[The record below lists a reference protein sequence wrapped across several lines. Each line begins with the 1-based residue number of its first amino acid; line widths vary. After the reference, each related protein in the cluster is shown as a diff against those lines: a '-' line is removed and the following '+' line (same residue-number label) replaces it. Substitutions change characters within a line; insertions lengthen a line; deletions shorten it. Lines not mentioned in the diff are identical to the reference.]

1 MKGISYVED
10 FRIYHTSSAISS
22 FKSAQMADIRPI
34 PAPNDEQLELL
45 TQLRLAQTWRNNA
58 RRRILREARM
68 IRRHAIRIQVQYTTN
83 GQPPQAQMLRG
94 LRQWLEVLTHNM
106 QILRAEEEAAREI
119 EEEIWANVQ

>member
-1 MKGISYVED
+1 MKV
-10 FRIYHTSSAISS
+10 
-22 FKSAQMADIRPI
+22 ADIRPI

-58 RRRILREARM
+58 RREILREARM
-68 IRRHAIRIQVQYTTN
+68 IRRHAIRVQVQYTTN
-83 GQPPQAQMLRG
+83 GQPRQAQMLRG
-94 LRQWLEVLTHNM
+94 LRQWPEVLTHNM